1 MPHRPIL
8 TNAHAL
14 HGRPS
19 ARARGFTLV
28 EVLVALFVMAL
39 LAGMAWRG
47 IDGIARTR
55 EASQQRLD
63 ALLRVQTVMAQWEQD
78 LSMLQDGLAVPPLTF
93 DGATLRITRRQDTG
107 LQVVAWGLRAGDLW
121 RWAGP
126 VVTSR
131 RELQDQWLQSQQLM
145 GSEPGQLRTLQRI
158 NQWQLF
164 CWRGNAWSNCQSS
177 NDVAA
182 PQVPQAPPPPGVAAP
197 PPASQQLLPTGV
209 RLVLGFADGGG
220 AGSGGSLT
228 RDVTLAPL

>member
-1 MPHRPIL
+1 MSRPCL
-8 TNAHAL
+8 T
-14 HGRPS
+14 RPKSFRRRS
-19 ARARGFTLV
+19 AAGFTLV

-39 LAGMAWRG
+39 LAGMAWQG

-63 ALLRVQTVMAQWEQD
+63 DLLRAQTVMAQWEQD
-78 LSMLQDGLAVPPLTF
+78 LSMLQDGLSAPPLTF
-93 DGATLRITRRQDTG
+93 DGATLRITRRQDAG
-107 LQVVAWGLRAGDLW
+107 LQVVAWSLRAGDLW

-158 NQWQLF
+158 DQWQLF

-177 NDVAA
+177 NDVAS
-182 PQVPQAPPPPGVAAP
+182 PQAPAPPGGGTP
-197 PPASQQLLPTGV
+197 PPAAQQLLPTGV
-209 RLVLGFADGGG
+209 RLVLGFASGGG
-220 AGSGGSLT
+220 AGSGGTLT
-228 RDVTLAPL
+228 RDVSLAPL